1 MTFRTIFILTI
12 LFSFNKS
19 LSQQKFEKLN
29 YPNGI
34 YDTKDDFLNKKPSRN
49 EELILEKTPITYEID
64 SIMSRCYFYTK
75 INEKKIK
82 KAFAISYNGYL
93 YFGIKSMLKNKNKK
107 DKSLSGDPRA
117 FIIVLE
123 SKKKFLYTE
132 SVLINP
138 LKYSTSVGVSQG
150 VGGIIGQ
157 KLGNLIERPNSPYD
171 KGIVWDYKNEEF
183 NIFKNCEDYNDFIK
197 EYSNDL
203 LDCNNEQNILIRI
216 RENIKQ
222 VR

>member
-1 MTFRTIFILTI
+1 MTLRTIFTLTI

-19 LSQQKFEKLN
+19 LSQQKFEKLD

-34 YDTKDDFLNKKPSRN
+34 YEKKEDFLNRKPSRN
-49 EELILEKTPITYEID
+49 EKLILEKTPITYEID

-75 INEKKIK
+75 TDKKIIK
-82 KAFAISYNGYL
+82 KAFAISYKGYL
-93 YFGIKSMLKNKNKK
+93 YFGIKSILKNKNKK
-107 DKSLSGDPRA
+107 DKSLSGDTRA

-123 SKKKFLYTE
+123 SEKKFLYTE

-138 LKYSTSVGVSQG
+138 LKYGASVGVSHG
-150 VGGIIGQ
+150 VGGIIGE
-157 KLGNLIERPNSPYD
+157 KLGNLIEKPNSPYD
-171 KGIVWDYKNEEF
+171 KGIVWDFKNEEF

-216 RENIKQ
+216 RKNIKQ
-222 VR
+222 IR